1 MDFNRLFLSAIAAG
15 VAITT
20 TTPAQATELA
30 SWQFDASQNQL
41 NFRTTS
47 NVQPTAKLIP
57 NPSRLVIDLPGTR
70 LGRGTMRQSIG
81 GVIDS
86 VRAGQFNAQT
96 TRLVVELAPGYTID
110 PQQVQFT
117 GHTPNQWSVKLP
129 TPVQTTASS
138 PVQGSIAPLQV
149 TRNGFFLHV
158 NGEQADVA
166 VNRSRDRKQIA
177 ITVNG
182 IKLPQQGKQAVNRYG
197 VESVDFQQVA
207 ASTARLILNVT
218 PNSPDWYASAS
229 SRGLAIVP
237 SGGMVT
243 LREDTEISTPE
254 TIVSL
259 PDNSHVTI
267 PVPPPQSRPTPPAQP
282 TPRPTSPQ
290 PRLPSNTRVMVTI
303 DPGHGGRDPGAIG
316 LGGLREKDV
325 ILPISQEVARI
336 LERNGVTA
344 MLTRA
349 DDRFISLRGRT
360 EMANRAG
367 ADLFVSI
374 HANAVGGGRSNVNGA
389 ETFYYSTGYDLA
401 QDIQSSI
408 IRNTGMNNRGVKRA
422 RFYVLRNTAM
432 PAVLVEVGFVTG
444 RTDAARLASPA
455 FRSQM
460 AEAIAA
466 GILNHIR

>member
-1 MDFNRLFLSAIAAG
+1 MGFNRFFLSAIAAG
-15 VAITT
+15 VAITA
-20 TTPAQATELA
+20 TTPVQAAELA

-47 NVQPTAKLIP
+47 SVQPTAQLIS

-96 TRLVVELAPGYTID
+96 TRLVVELAPGYTLD
-110 PQQVQFT
+110 PQQVRFT
-117 GHTPNQWSVKLP
+117 GHTPNQWSVQLP
-129 TPVQTTASS
+129 TPIRTTSQT
-138 PVQGSIAPLQV
+138 PVQPSNAALQI
-149 TRNGFFLHV
+149 TRNGFFLHL
-158 NGEQADVA
+158 
-166 VNRSRDRKQIA
+166 NRQQPQIDIERSENRRQIA
-177 ITVNG
+177 ITLNG
-182 IKLPQQGKQAVNRYG
+182 AQLPEQGRQAIGRYG
-197 VESVDFQQVA
+197 VESVDLQQLSSSV
-207 ASTARLILNVT
+207 ARLTLNVS
-218 PNSPDWYASAS
+218 PNSPDWFASAS

-237 SGGMVT
+237 SGGMAV
-243 LREDTEISTPE
+243 LREDTPTPE

-259 PDNSHVTI
+259 PDNDQISI
-267 PVPPPQSRPTPPAQP
+267 PVPPPQSRPTPPANP
-282 TPRPTSPQ
+282 TPRPSTPQ
-290 PRLPSNTRVMVTI
+290 PRIPSNTRVMVTI

-344 MLTRA
+344 MMTRS

-389 ETFYYSTGYDLA
+389 ETFYYSTGYGLA
-401 QDIQSSI
+401 REIQSSI

-444 RTDAARLASPA
+444 QRDAARLASPA

-460 AEAIAA
+460 AEAIAS